1 MQLEIVTPDKS
12 LFKGE
17 VDYIYCPGA
26 HGSFG
31 ILNNHAPIIA
41 TLKKG
46 EVKVKIAEENA
57 LRFDNEVGMLVHD
70 NEIGAEVRFDIEGG
84 VVEVKNNKV
93 IVLAE

>member
-1 MQLEIVTPDKS
+1 MQLEIVTPDNN

-17 VDYIYCPGA
+17 VDYVYCPGA

-46 EVKVKIAEENA
+46 DVRVRVAEA
-57 LRFDNEVGMLVHD
+57 DAMYFDNELGKLVHD
-70 NEIGAEVRFDIEGG
+70 TEVGSELSFSIGGG
-84 VVEVKNNKV
+84 VVEVQNNKV
-93 IVLAE
+93 ILLAE

>member
-12 LFKGE
+12 LFNGE

-26 HGSFG
+26 HGAFG
-31 ILNNHAPIIA
+31 ILNSHAPIIA

-46 EVKVKIAEENA
+46 FVKVKIAEANA
-57 LRFDNEVGMLVHD
+57 MRYDNEAGEIVHD
-70 NEIGAEVRFDIEGG
+70 NEVGAEVRFDIEGG
-84 VVEVKNNKV
+84 VVEVKNNRV